1 MNQGLSRR
9 PGYGVVSRSS
19 GLPSLFGSGPFA
31 LLQQLDEDMN
41 RLFEEMGGALMVGA
55 GATEPG
61 FWSPQVEVCERDGKL
76 HVYADLPGMAKDDI
90 KVDLDEGRLTVE
102 DGASTGAGAAAP
114 GDRAASTG
122 ASAATGAAEPSG
134 IAGEPNASASAA

>member
-102 DGASTGAGAAAP
+102 DGASTGA
-114 GDRAASTG
+114 
-122 ASAATGAAEPSG
+122 AEPSG